1 MGTKPAPLNVGERMW
16 LRASQDLPGGYG
28 RGCWVVAFS
37 AGEYLLEN
45 TRGRL
50 VAQRTINVHLDD
62 GSGRTRDE
70 QLADPMGQRRWVA
83 RGQLMAYG
91 CATQMRE
98 SHQAYV
104 ARQAAL
110 ELEQLQASRRAAAE
124 ASQAEAEA
132 RKVMDAARAALDR
145 QETDDY
151 GAYQRARAA
160 HDAAWRRSNEL
171 AMRLPIVHVLD
182 EAGGYRHL
190 TEAQAAHQHWLDEQA
205 RTATALE
212 VPDGTQV

>member
-1 MGTKPAPLNVGERMW
+1 MGTKPAPLAIGERMW

-37 AGEYLLEN
+37 GGEYLLEN
-45 TRGRL
+45 ARGRL

-83 RGQLMAYG
+83 RGQLVAYG
-91 CATQMRE
+91 TATQMRQ
-98 SHQAYV
+98 SHQAYM

-124 ASQAEAEA
+124 ASQAEDVA
-132 RKVMDAARAALDR
+132 RQAMDAAAKNWHVDPA
-145 QETDDY
+145 T
-151 GAYQRARAA
+151 YQQARAA
-160 HDAAWRRSNEL
+160 HDAAWAKSNEL
-171 AMRLPIVHVLD
+171 AMRLPIMWVD
-182 EAGGYRHL
+182 DGAGGLRHL
-190 TEAQAAHQHWLDEQA
+190 TEAQAAHQHWLDEFT
-205 RTATALE
+205 RTAAALE
-212 VPDGTQV
+212 ATYGTQV